1 MVSFCFNICL
11 WILNKIKVC
20 KPVSDTEEAF
30 VWVLYFVLWVSRA
43 GSHLE
48 RICTVSR
55 EANLHTR
62 LSRSFSFLSK
72 EQLPVKALVILTS
85 LTLHFYIPPTFK
97 SHSTLLSSLIK
108 ELFNPKILRQ
118 VHYFVF
124 PFSWLNRYLWKD
136 RSSRQIPPKDDA
148 WGELS
153 VFLQRVSFLS
163 TQQRAPLN

>member
-1 MVSFCFNICL
+1 MNKTNVLFRDYWNLIFMVSFCFNICL
-11 WILNKIKVC
+11 WMLDKIKVC

-30 VWVLYFVLWVSRA
+30 VWELYFVLWASRA

-55 EANLHTR
+55 TANLHTR

-72 EQLPVKALVILTS
+72 EQLPVKALVIVTS
-85 LTLHFYIPPTFK
+85 LTLHFYILPSFK

-108 ELFNPKILRQ
+108 TLFSQEVLRQ

-124 PFSWLNRYLWKD
+124 SF
-136 RSSRQIPPKDDA
+136 
-148 WGELS
+148 
-153 VFLQRVSFLS
+153 FLG
-163 TQQRAPLN
+163 